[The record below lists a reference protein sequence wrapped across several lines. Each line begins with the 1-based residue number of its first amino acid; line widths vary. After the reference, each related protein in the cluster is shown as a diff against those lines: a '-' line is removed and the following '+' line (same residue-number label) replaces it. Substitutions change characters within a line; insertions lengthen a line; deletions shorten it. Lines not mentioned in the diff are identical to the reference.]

1 MLEIWLTVLKCRF
14 DTLKKPQRKSTK
26 FRILQICALMKKLLS
41 IVCCLF
47 LLTGHVTAQDPA
59 FSQFYASPL
68 TLNPALTGKFE
79 GLVRVAGN
87 YRDQWPA
94 ISKAFVTSTISVDMP
109 ILRNRLSETDTW
121 GIGVMAMT
129 DRTAN
134 GILTS
139 NYISFSTA
147 YHKGLDE
154 NGMNQIGVGFQG
166 TYAGKRLDGGKLNF
180 EEELDQFGGWTNPT
194 NEPIN
199 NRAVGVNYFDLNAGI
214 LYNGSTTGYNNFYL
228 GASFYHINR
237 PKESFD
243 GGFYLLNPRLTL
255 HGGGYFP
262 VAENA
267 TIHLSAVHSRQAG
280 ATNTVFGG
288 AVALSANSGDEENPT
303 NLYVGS
309 WLRLGDAI
317 IPYIGLEFDD
327 FRLGAT
333 YDVNVSS
340 LKTAS
345 QSRGGIEISLIY
357 IRRAGDGRK
366 TIPCPKF

>member
-1 MLEIWLTVLKCRF
+1 MN
-14 DTLKKPQRKSTK
+14 
-26 FRILQICALMKKLLS
+26 KKLV
-41 IVCCLF
+41 IILF
-47 LLTGHVTAQDPA
+47 AVLVTLHSLAQDPG

-68 TLNPALTGKFE
+68 TLNPALTGKFD
-79 GLVRVAGN
+79 GLYRIAGN

-94 ISKAFVTSTISVDMP
+94 ISKAYVTSTISADLA
-109 ILRNRLSETDTW
+109 ILPNRISETDTW
-121 GIGVMAMT
+121 GVGVMAMT

-139 NYISFSTA
+139 NYISISTA

-154 NGMNQIGVGFQG
+154 NGLHQIGVGFQG
-166 TYAGKRLDGGKLNF
+166 SFAGKKLDGGKLNF

-194 NEPIN
+194 SEPIN
-199 NRAVGVNYFDLNAGI
+199 GRSVSVNYFDFNAGM
-214 LYNGSTTGYNNFYL
+214 LYNGSTNGYNNYYF
-228 GASFYHINR
+228 GASFYHINK

-243 GGFYLLNPRLTL
+243 GGYYLLNPRLTL
-255 HGGGYFP
+255 HGGGYLT

-267 TIHLSAVHSRQAG
+267 ILHLSAVHSRQAG
-280 ATNTVFGG
+280 ATNTVLGG
-288 AVALSANSGDEENPT
+288 AVALNVNGDLDNPT
-303 NLYVGS
+303 SFYAGS
-309 WLRLGDAI
+309 WYRFGDAI
-317 IPYIGLEFDD
+317 IPYLGLEFAD

-357 IRRAGDGRK
+357 IKRHNGERK
-366 TIPCPKF
+366 NIPCPKF